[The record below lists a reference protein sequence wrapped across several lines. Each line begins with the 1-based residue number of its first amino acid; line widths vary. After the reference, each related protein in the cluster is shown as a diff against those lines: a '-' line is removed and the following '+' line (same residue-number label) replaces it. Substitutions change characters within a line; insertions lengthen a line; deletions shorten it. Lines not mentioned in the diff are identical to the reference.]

1 MGCDF
6 IARATPGVQGLQP
19 YVPGK
24 PAQELERELGL
35 TDIIKLASNENPL
48 GPSPLALAAAAQAL
62 TELHLYPDASGYRLK
77 QALQQHFGL
86 SPDCITLGN
95 GSNDVLELI
104 ARAFLR
110 PGDEVVYSQYA
121 FLVYPIITQ
130 ASSATAVVTAA
141 RDWGH
146 DLDAMLA
153 AVTERTRLVFIANP
167 NNPTGTWLSRAQLCA
182 FMDALPA
189 SVVLVLDEAYTEY
202 SEDPEFPDGLE
213 LLARYPNLVVTRT
226 FSKAWGL
233 AGLRVGFAAANSE
246 ITDLLNRVRQP
257 FNVSGPALAA
267 AEAVL
272 QDPDYLARTLE
283 CNRTGMR
290 QLVGGLERL
299 GLAVIPSAGNF
310 VCVGLGR
317 PAGPVYQQLL
327 QRGVIVRPV
336 ANYQMPD
343 HLRISIGLEAQ
354 NLRCLQVLEE
364 VLSA

>member
-6 IARATPGVQGLQP
+6 IALATPGVQGLQP

-35 TDIIKLASNENPL
+35 TDIVKLASNENPL
-48 GPSPLALAAAAQAL
+48 GPSPVALAAAQQAL
-62 TELHLYPDASGYRLK
+62 GDLQLYPDASGYHLK
-77 QALQQHFGL
+77 QALQHHYGL
-86 SPDCITLGN
+86 APECISLGN
-95 GSNDVLELI
+95 GSNDVLELV

-110 PGDEVVYSQYA
+110 PGDEVIYSQYA

-130 ASSATAVVTAA
+130 ASCATAVVTKAL
-141 RDWGH
+141 DWGH
-146 DLDAMLA
+146 DLDAMLR
-153 AVTERTRLVFIANP
+153 AVTERTRLIFIANP
-167 NNPTGTWLSRAQLCA
+167 NNPTGTWLNRAQLCA
-182 FMDALPA
+182 FMDALPQ
-189 SVVLVLDEAYTEY
+189 SVILVLDEAYTEY
-202 SEDPEFPDGLE
+202 SDDPEFPDGLD
-213 LLARYPNLVVTRT
+213 LLSRYQNLIVTRT

-233 AGLRVGFAAANSE
+233 AGLRVGFAAANTV

-272 QDPDYLARTLE
+272 QDRAYLARTLE
-283 CNRTGMR
+283 TNRAGMR
-290 QLVGGLERL
+290 QLVAGLEQL
-299 GLAVIPSAGNF
+299 GLSVIPSAGNF

-327 QRGVIVRPV
+327 RRGVIVRPV

-343 HLRISIGLEAQ
+343 HVRISIGLEAQ
-354 NLRCLQVLEE
+354 NRRCLQALEE

>member
-35 TDIIKLASNENPL
+35 TDIVKLASNENPL
-48 GPSPLALAAAAQAL
+48 GPSPRALAAAQQAL

-77 QALQQHFGL
+77 QALLQHYGL
-86 SPDCITLGN
+86 APESITLGN

-110 PGDEVVYSQYA
+110 PGDEVIYSQYA

-130 ASSATAVVTAA
+130 ASSATAVVTPALN
-141 RDWGH
+141 WGH

-153 AVTERTRLVFIANP
+153 AVTQRTRLVFIANP
-167 NNPTGTWLSRAQLCA
+167 NNPTGTWLTRAQLCA
-182 FMDALPA
+182 FMDALPPC
-189 SVVLVLDEAYTEY
+189 VVLVLDEAYTEY
-202 SEDPEFPDGLE
+202 SEDPEFPNGLE
-213 LLARYPNLVVTRT
+213 LLSRYPNLVVTRT

-233 AGLRVGFAAANSE
+233 AGLRVGFAAANTD

-272 QDPDYLARTLE
+272 GDSDYLARTLE
-283 CNRTGMR
+283 NNRAGMQ
-290 QLVGGLERL
+290 QLVDGLEAL
-299 GLAVIPSAGNF
+299 GLAVIPSVGNF

-336 ANYQMPD
+336 ANYRMPE
-343 HLRISIGLEAQ
+343 HLRISIGLEAE
-354 NLRCLQVLEE
+354 NRRCLQVLEE